1 MTRWGIPFV
10 IMAGLLVGGHAVGRE
25 WKSGDGTRTIQAR
38 FAGVRGDQLMLS
50 LPKENAKPFPL
61 SAFSEADRKFATT
74 AQAIAD
80 AAAKWGPQ
88 SFEVSQAL
96 EGGCLCRLALAPASK
111 SAPTL
116 FSGEMFFLLGTESGK
131 LEQGAQ
137 LSGRLLFGAGGRT
150 FHPLKGEPLRIR
162 AFALD
167 IEEATQAWMDTV
179 GSGSAD
185 PARQSPPVVEPE
197 IEVVT
202 TRGFAVAVSK
212 AGLFVTD
219 ASLTQDADTLLVQL
233 GGEAHPAKVVK
244 FDEKLGLALVS
255 CPLNAEPPRL
265 GTKKP
270 AELGQSVYAV
280 SLELNGT
287 KRALASEPAVS
298 HGVVSRLGDAK
309 VSTFEHDTKVP
320 LESVGGFLVGMKG
333 EALGVFFRSQSTTR
347 ALTSKK
353 SKAAPVQDSPFGSC
367 VSTAA
372 LAAFLDGVAGI
383 PALRTA
389 PTETD
394 VGIVAK
400 GLMKGTA
407 LVIATR
413 NVQKPREILASSKS
427 KAPSGFA
434 PPAPNASAT
443 GWSLSK
449 SGTRHNAKCRF
460 FDANLPCA
468 ASDGKPCKVCGG

>member
-1 MTRWGIPFV
+1 MTRWVIPFV
-10 IMAGLLVGGHAVGRE
+10 VAADLLVGGCVVGRE

-38 FAGVRGDQLMLS
+38 FAGVKGDQLMLS
-50 LPKENAKPFPL
+50 LTKENAKPFPL

-88 SFEVSQAL
+88 SFEVSQAI
-96 EGGCLCRLALAPASK
+96 EGGCLCRLALAPAAK
-111 SAPTL
+111 PAPTL
-116 FSGEMFFLLGTESGK
+116 FSGEMFFLLGAEAVK
-131 LEQGAQ
+131 LEQGDQ
-137 LSGRLLFGAGGRT
+137 LQGRQLFGAGGRT
-150 FHPLKGEPLRIR
+150 FHPLKGEHLPIR

-167 IEEATQAWMDTV
+167 VEEAAQVWMDTV

-185 PARQSPPVVEPE
+185 PARQSPPVMEPE

-202 TRGFAVAVSK
+202 TRSLAVAVAK
-212 AGLFVTD
+212 TGLFVMD

-244 FDEKLGLALVS
+244 LDDKLGLALVS

-265 GTKKP
+265 GTKKT

-287 KRALASEPAVS
+287 RRALASEPAVS
-298 HGVVSRLGDAK
+298 HGVISRLGDAK

-320 LESVGGFLVGMKG
+320 LESVGGFMVGMRG

-353 SKAAPVQDSPFGSC
+353 SKTVPAQDSPFGSC

-372 LAAFLDGVAGI
+372 LAAFLDGVAGV
-383 PALRTA
+383 PAFRTA

-400 GLMKGTA
+400 GLMKGAA
-407 LVIATR
+407 LVTATR
-413 NVQKPREILASSKS
+413 NVQKPRELLVSKS
-427 KAPSGFA
+427 KTPSKSASAPV
-434 PPAPNASAT
+434 PNAPAT

-449 SGTRHNAKCRF
+449 SGTRHNAKCRY

-468 ASDGKPCKVCGG
+468 ATDGKACKICGG